1 MFVTIPD
8 YYNKFK
14 CIADKCPDNCCIG
27 WEIDV
32 DNDTYEKYNNVNGCL
47 GICLKNNIILAE
59 DGNYSFK
66 LTDNERCPF
75 LTENNLCKLII
86 EKGEDF
92 LCDICKEHPRFN
104 NCFGD
109 LRETG
114 IGIGCIAAAEIVLS
128 QKNKI
133 NYITYKSNEPKYDVD
148 YDDNFLKYLISIRKK
163 IFMILQNRRKNM
175 NERFVEMLLLGE
187 KIQAELDKS
196 DGFIG
201 SEIFA
206 EQPVYDDYK
215 KLFER
220 LIPLND
226 EWKRIVKNL
235 KFQSIMNIN
244 VIEFE
249 QIAVYF
255 IYRHFL
261 TSVYDRDIISRI
273 KLTIIFCLAI
283 LWISDQS
290 YSIAEKACLVSKEIE
305 YCSENIDLL
314 LDFSYTEK
322 CMSTQKLLGVLLNK

>member
-32 DNDTYEKYNNVNGCL
+32 DNDTYEKYKNVTGSL
-47 GICLKNNIILAE
+47 GVCLKSNITLAE
-59 DGNYSFK
+59 DGSYSFK
-66 LTDNERCPF
+66 LTENERCPF
-75 LTENNLCKLII
+75 LNDKNLCKLIV

-92 LCDICKEHPRFN
+92 LCDICKEHPRFH

-109 LRETG
+109 VRETG
-114 IGIGCIAAAEIVLS
+114 IGIGCIAAAKIVLS

-133 NYITYKSNEPKYDVD
+133 NFITYKNNEHEYEVD
-148 YDDNFLKYLISIRKK
+148 YDENFLKYLINIRKE
-163 IFMILQNRRKNM
+163 IFKILQNRNKNM
-175 NERFVEMLLLGE
+175 NERLIEMLLYGE
-187 KIQAELDKS
+187 KLQAELDNSNEFIKS
-196 DGFIG
+196 
-201 SEIFA
+201 EMFA
-206 EQPVYDDYK
+206 EKPVYEDYK
-215 KLFER
+215 KLLER

-226 EWKRIVKNL
+226 EWKRTVKNL

-244 VIEFE
+244 IIEYE

-273 KLTIIFCLAI
+273 KLTIIFCLTI
-283 LWISDQS
+283 SWITDHL

-305 YCSENIDLL
+305 YCTENIDLL

-322 CMSTQKLLGVLLNK
+322 CMSTQWLLGVLLNK

>member
-1 MFVTIPD
+1 MFVTIPN

-14 CIADKCPDNCCIG
+14 CIADKCTDNCCIG
-27 WEIDV
+27 WEIDI
-32 DNDTYEKYNNVNGCL
+32 DNNTYEKYNNITDCL
-47 GICLKNNIILAE
+47 GTCLKNNIALAE
-59 DGNYSFK
+59 DGTYSFI
-66 LTDNERCPF
+66 LTENERCPF
-75 LTENNLCKLII
+75 LTKNNLCKLII

-92 LCDICKEHPRFN
+92 LCDICKEHPRFH

-114 IGIGCIAAAEIVLS
+114 IGIGCLTAAEIVLS
-128 QKNKI
+128 QKNKV
-133 NYITYKSNEPKYDVD
+133 NHITYENNEPEYEVD
-148 YDDNFLKYLISIRKK
+148 YDDNFLNYLINIREKVFV
-163 IFMILQNRRKNM
+163 IIQNRRKNI
-175 NERFVEMLLLGE
+175 NERFIEMLLYGE
-187 KIQAELDKS
+187 KIQAEIDS
-196 DGFIG
+196 SNEYVM

-206 EQPVYDDYK
+206 EKPVYDDYK
-215 KLFER
+215 KLLER

-226 EWKRIVKNL
+226 EWKRILENL

-244 VIEFE
+244 ETEYE

-261 TSVYDRDIISRI
+261 SSVYDRDIISRI
-273 KLTIIFCLAI
+273 KLTIIFCLTI
-283 LWISDQS
+283 LWVSDQS

-322 CMSTQKLLGVLLNK
+322 CMSTEWLLGVLSNK